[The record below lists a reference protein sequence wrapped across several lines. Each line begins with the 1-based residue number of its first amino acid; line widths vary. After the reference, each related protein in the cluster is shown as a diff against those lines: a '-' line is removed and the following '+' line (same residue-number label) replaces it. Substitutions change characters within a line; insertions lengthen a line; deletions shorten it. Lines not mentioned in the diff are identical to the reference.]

1 LHLVALPADWQQL
14 HAGGG
19 EGALGLRSL
28 LAMGE
33 GSAMHVQ
40 VDNRLGVEAAME
52 LDFGDRL

>member
-1 LHLVALPADWQQL
+1 MALPADWQQL